1 MPLGP
6 EPTSHLCQDSPEPAP
21 AALPCLPDKPLEPS
35 EPHFP
40 YLLSGAYRGP
50 GPPPQDL
57 ATHGTCSHTL
67 VMAQLST
74 WPVMAPQPPPF
85 RQEQVPL
92 STPVTARSSDAL
104 RLGQKKSP
112 DSQPPEGRLQ
122 ADSCS
127 LRTVLRWPGSCHRGK
142 EPVSWPKFLKIFH
155 SDSATPELRARLVSL
170 PLILSLPQKW
180 LTTSTPS
187 RGLVTGPHSPGQG
200 PTYTVGPWSAP
211 LLARPPPGW
220 PLLAHRM
227 ATAPASVSSHGEFQE
242 AKGSSTAHTW
252 PQRPAPPH
260 LSTRTTAQA

>member
-6 EPTSHLCQDSPEPAP
+6 EPTSHLCQDSPEPVP

-50 GPPPQDL
+50 GPPSQDL
-57 ATHGTCSHTL
+57 ATHWTCSHSL
-67 VMAQLST
+67 AISQLTT

-92 STPVTARSSDAL
+92 STPITARSSDAL

-112 DSQPPEGRLQ
+112 DSQLPEGRRQ

-155 SDSATPELRARLVSL
+155 SDSATPELRARLVL
-170 PLILSLPQKW
+170 
-180 LTTSTPS
+180 TPS
-187 RGLVTGPHSPGQG
+187 DPVSPPEMADDQHPLSGVSDQ
-200 PTYTVGPWSAP
+200 AP
-211 LLARPPPGW
+211 
-220 PLLAHRM
+220 
-227 ATAPASVSSHGEFQE
+227 
-242 AKGSSTAHTW
+242 
-252 PQRPAPPH
+252 
-260 LSTRTTAQA
+260 